1 MRKRCTFRLD
11 VLVRAAAAGAPAA
24 APGAPAPGGAAPGAP
39 GAARRPA
46 APAAA
51 ADVVMNGTLASA
63 NCGLALRLGAATTHV
78 QAYFAKAV
86 NYTLMVTALSFVQA
100 RPPAPGPP
108 LPARARGR
116 RRVARA
122 QARRSAAARGHQNTE
137 LPAWMA

>member
-1 MRKRCTFRLD
+1 

-24 APGAPAPGGAAPGAP
+24 AAGAPAPSGAAPGAP
-39 GAARRPA
+39 GAGRRPA
-46 APAAA
+46 AAAA
-51 ADVVMNGTLASA
+51 AGADVVMNGTLASA